1 VFFLSVGLLID
12 LNFIREN
19 WAHVLIVLTIVTVL
33 KTAANIFILHWL
45 GEPWERSFHSGVVM
59 GQVGE
64 FSFILAALGLS
75 AHVIADDGYR
85 LMIAVIALS
94 LLISPMWLMIAR
106 RLHDMAIH
114 RLTGHLPQ
122 AAPDDL

>member
-1 VFFLSVGLLID
+1 
-12 LNFIREN
+12 
-19 WAHVLIVLTIVTVL
+19 VLI
-33 KTAANIFILHWL
+33 LHRL

-64 FSFILAALGLS
+64 FSFIIAALGLS
-75 AHVIADDGYR
+75 VGVIADDGYR

-94 LLISPMWLMIAR
+94 LLISPMWLLIAR
-106 RLHDMAIH
+106 RLHDMALK

-122 AAPDDL
+122 ASPEDL